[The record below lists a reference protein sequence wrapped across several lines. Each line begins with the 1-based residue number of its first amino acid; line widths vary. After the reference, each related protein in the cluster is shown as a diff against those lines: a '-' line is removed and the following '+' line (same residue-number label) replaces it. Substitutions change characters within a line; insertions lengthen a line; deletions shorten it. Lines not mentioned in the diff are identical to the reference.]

1 MFVGALSLSPMQNSG
16 ILERQ
21 YWANQKNKELWKREK
36 KKLNKEAEKNNQ
48 TQLKTTGR
56 NVEGEEKKFRQSSE
70 KYENAAL
77 KVSAQN

>member
-1 MFVGALSLSPMQNSG
+1 MKTLK
-16 ILERQ
+16 I
-21 YWANQKNKELWKREK
+21 WKRRS
-36 KKLNKEAEKNNQ
+36 EKNNQ

-56 NVEGEEKKFRQSSE
+56 NLEGEEKKFGQSSE